1 MSKTTVALLSLTLAL
16 SLPVFRVSAQLPA
29 NGSRRV
35 LVLYSY
41 ARQLPWENKVMAG
54 FDEALNAMPLA
65 ERPFL
70 FEESLDASRVG
81 EPCEPDAW
89 RRYLAVKY
97 RDVALD
103 AVITES
109 QQAAALLLSSPE
121 LFPGAERYVLHF
133 ADSAALGTGTGAER
147 RFSTASDLERALSTV
162 TATYPLAK
170 RIVFVTDKT
179 SVGAARTEQ
188 VAGIAPG
195 FPSASIEIWDDYTV
209 PELLERAAALPADAA
224 LFYVP
229 VQVDREG
236 RQLVPG
242 VVAEL
247 LAASASAPVFSHFD
261 SLLGTGIAGGYM
273 VSGVQLGRLMADIAA
288 RGQAAAP
295 ASQARYAEATMG
307 YYFDARALD
316 RWAID
321 EDALPAGSVVL
332 YREPG
337 FLARFWRV
345 VVAVSLL
352 FALETFLIAAL
363 YRQSLQ
369 RRRAM
374 ALLAAER
381 ASLEGKVLSRTA
393 DLSQEIGERKLAEE
407 RAGAMAAEKAT
418 LLKELQH
425 RVKNSLGIMAS
436 LIGIEAGKARN
447 DDVRATLETL
457 ESRVS
462 ALALLYDM
470 LYDSGGIDQVPL
482 ASYLESVVASAA
494 SSLGADARGI
504 RLRCDLASASIDMR
518 RAVSLGLAVNELVTD
533 CLKYAFPEGRT
544 GLVRVSLRLEAGYYV
559 VVVADDGVGLPPGF
573 EPESGHGFGLKL
585 VSLLSRQLGAEFVIE
600 SKRGSSFTLRIPA

>member
-1 MSKTTVALLSLTLAL
+1 
-16 SLPVFRVSAQLPA
+16 
-29 NGSRRV
+29 
-35 LVLYSY
+35 VLYSY
-41 ARQLPWENKVMAG
+41 ARQLPWENRVIAG
-54 FDEALNAMPLA
+54 IDEALNVIPLT

-81 EPCEPDAW
+81 EPRDPDAW

-97 RDVALD
+97 RGAGLD

-109 QQAAALLLSSPE
+109 QQAAALMLSSPE

-133 ADSAALGTGTGAER
+133 ADSAALGTGTGEER
-147 RFSTASDLERALSTV
+147 RFSTASDLERALV
-162 TATYPLAK
+162 TITETRPRTK

-188 VAGIAPG
+188 VAGMAPG
-195 FPSASIEIWDDYTV
+195 FSSASIEIWDDYTV

-236 RQLVPG
+236 SSLVPG
-242 VVAEL
+242 VVAERL
-247 LAASASAPVFSHFD
+247 SAAASVPVYSHFD
-261 SLLGTGIAGGYM
+261 SLLGTGVVGGYM

-288 RGQAAAP
+288 RGHAAEP
-295 ASQARYAEATMG
+295 ASQARYAETTMG

-337 FLARFWRV
+337 FLERFWRV

-352 FALETFLIAAL
+352 FALETVLVAAL

-369 RRRAM
+369 RRNAM
-374 ALLAAER
+374 RLLAAER
-381 ASLEGKVLSRTA
+381 ATLEDKVLARTA
-393 DLSQEIGERKLAEE
+393 DLSQEVAVRKLAEE

-418 LLKELQH
+418 LFRELQH

-447 DDVRATLETL
+447 DEVRATLETL

-470 LYDSGGIDQVPL
+470 LYDSGGIEEVPL
-482 ASYLESVVASAA
+482 ASYLESVVASSA
-494 SSLGADARGI
+494 SSLGADSRGI
-504 RLRCDLASASIDMR
+504 RLRCDLASASIDMK

-533 CLKYAFPEGRT
+533 CLKYAFPEGRA
-544 GLVRVSLRLEAGYYV
+544 GLVSVGLRLEAGHYV
-559 VVVADDGVGLPPGF
+559 VVVEDDGVGLPPGF
-573 EPESGHGFGLKL
+573 DPESGHGFGLKL

-600 SKRGSSFTLRIPA
+600 SKLGSSFTLRIPL

>member
-1 MSKTTVALLSLTLAL
+1 MPKTTVAILSLALAL
-16 SLPVFRVSAQLPA
+16 SLPASRVSAQLPA

-41 ARQLPWENKVMAG
+41 ARQLPWESMVISG
-54 FDEALNAMPLA
+54 LDEALNAIPLT

-70 FEESLDASRVG
+70 FEESLDASRLG
-81 EPCEPDAW
+81 ESCEPDAW

-97 RDVALD
+97 RDAGLD

-147 RFSTASDLERALSTV
+147 RFSTALDLERALLTI
-162 TATYPLAK
+162 TATRPRTR

-188 VAGIAPG
+188 VARIAPG
-195 FPSASIEIWDDYTV
+195 FPSASIEIWDDYTM

-236 RQLVPG
+236 LPLVPG
-242 VVAEL
+242 VVAER
-247 LAASASAPVFSHFD
+247 LAAAASVPVYSHFD
-261 SLLGTGIAGGYM
+261 TLLGTGVVGGYM

-288 RGQAAAP
+288 RGHAAEP

-321 EDALPAGSVVL
+321 EGALPAGSIVL

-337 FLARFWRV
+337 FLERFWRV

-352 FALETFLIAAL
+352 FVLETFLVAAL

-369 RRRAM
+369 RRNAM
-374 ALLAAER
+374 RLLAAER
-381 ASLEGKVLSRTA
+381 ATLEEKVLSRTA
-393 DLSQEIGERKLAEE
+393 DLSQEVAVRKLAEE

-418 LLKELQH
+418 LFKELQH

-470 LYDSGGIDQVPL
+470 LYDSGGIDEVPL

-494 SSLGADARGI
+494 SSLGADSRGI
-504 RLRCDLASASIDMR
+504 RLGCDLAAASIDMR

-533 CLKYAFPEGRT
+533 CLKYAFPEGRA
-544 GLVRVSLRLEAGYYV
+544 GIVGVSLRLEAGYYV

-573 EPESGHGFGLKL
+573 DPESGHGFGLKL